1 MKVIAL
7 TKYSHGYSG
16 FLELQDSYV
25 FFQLSGK
32 EHKLIQRYPKSDY
45 TSYEH
50 FIDVIRKFT
59 RASFFFNQP
68 AQIVELSKEEL
79 SRIFHEKMK

>member
-1 MKVIAL
+1 MAL

-16 FLELQDSYV
+16 FLELDDSYV

-32 EHKLIQRYPKSDY
+32 DYKFIQHYPKSDY
-45 TSYEH
+45 TNYEH

-59 RASFFFNQP
+59 RASFFFSQP
-68 AQIVELSKEEL
+68 ARIEELSKNEIDRVYAE
-79 SRIFHEKMK
+79 SQQT